1 MGNTQRKPG
10 RFHPYVPSST
20 KLHTSLTGNPLH
32 RLGNKSETGKLVRK
46 VGVKPQTSTRS
57 RPKGL
62 RSINDNYCV
71 SNVVGLK
78 DSVIVSDKM
87 EGLNP
92 PPVTDQKNSKLTLN
106 VDSHVANAHIVTG
119 LPQRKGVNPNICQLY
134 TEIKYVKDVSCVGQ
148 LPSVKLVTN
157 AQHAVL
163 DPPVGARLNQCWQK
177 WETLGSSPKVV
188 NILREGYTLPFRF
201 RPHLTRSPTVI
212 SNYHNPTKQSFLIEA
227 LYQLLNKNAV
237 EPVDNPNSLG
247 FYNRL
252 FLVPKPNNRWRPILD
267 LSTLNTFLNTG
278 SFKME
283 TPETI
288 RTSLQV
294 GEWVTSI
301 DFKDAYFHIPIHSQ
315 SRKYMRFHLQG
326 RSYQFKALPFGL
338 STAPME
344 FTVVAKEVKL
354 MALQKG
360 IRIHQYLDDWLV
372 RASTLHTC
380 LQHTQTLVTLCQELG
395 WLVNK
400 EKSELAPKQVF
411 NFVGYQFDLKE
422 GKVRP
427 TEERWQA
434 LTDKI
439 RSMMS
444 DLVCPVRKFMSLIGL
459 LKATEKQV
467 HLGRLHMRP
476 IQWHLKNNWRV
487 PESLEK
493 VIPVPKPLHPHLR
506 WWLEES
512 NVLLGQPLHPLKHA
526 LQIFTDASN
535 EGWGAH
541 LDDHTARGT
550 WSLPESKLH
559 MNHLELKAV
568 FLALKEFR
576 TLVCNKTVLIA
587 TDNTTVVAYINKEGE
602 DEVGVTVCP
611 TVENPVLVHQTAGN
625 PQGTSHPR
633 PAERDS
639 RQAIQTWPDHS
650 NRVVT
655 SSSSIPSCM
664 RKVAP
669 ATSGP
674 VCHQVQQQ
682 TAPVCVTGAR
692 PPGLGSGCTQS
703 LLGGPGPIRLPTGS
717 HLGQS
722 GGEAPGLPLQQNN
735 LDCPRVAQHAL
746 GLGPGSNVKPDPTVS
761 AQPTQP
767 SVSAIQPGPSQEPVK
782 SEPTCLAPRA
792 SAIKEQGFSEAVA
805 ARIEAPQR
813 RSTRSVYEA
822 KWTIFTK
829 WCLSNQVDFRAPPL
843 KAIADFLLH
852 LFQDKKLQPGTIDGY
867 RSAIADK
874 LGNSTINVS
883 KDENLTRLLDS
894 FHRDRPK
901 GRRGIPSWNLSLVLH
916 QLTKAPFEPLKES
929 SLKHLTFK
937 TVFLLALGSGKR
949 RSEIH
954 AWLHK
959 NIRHQSDW
967 SKVSL
972 YPSPS
977 FLSKNQLAKEGPDS
991 VAPVVIPALAPSLD
1005 RSLKGDRSLC
1015 PVRAL
1020 RYYLDRTADLR
1031 QNKELVFVSFKKGFD
1046 KDISPATISSWIKQ
1060 TVVLCYELSDQEALT
1075 LHQVKAHDVR
1085 AFAASKAFQSGI
1097 SLDQILS
1104 ACHWKSHNTFTQFYL
1119 KDVAWADSEL
1129 FHLGPVVAAQQ
1140 VHHQASEGMLYI
1152 CKYVHIVNMLDMYIM

>member
-1 MGNTQRKPG
+1 MK
-10 RFHPYVPSST
+10 
-20 KLHTSLTGNPLH
+20 
-32 RLGNKSETGKLVRK
+32 
-46 VGVKPQTSTRS
+46 
-57 RPKGL
+57 
-62 RSINDNYCV
+62 
-71 SNVVGLK
+71 
-78 DSVIVSDKM
+78 
-87 EGLNP
+87 GLNP
-92 PPVTDQKNSKLTLN
+92 PPPVTSKSETVL
-106 VDSHVANAHIVTG
+106 SHVNSFVASVPFASG
-119 LPQRKGVNPNICQLY
+119 SPQKKGVNPVYCQSIR
-134 TEIKYVKDVSCVGQ
+134 EINHVNDVSCVDH
-148 LPSVKLVTN
+148 LSSVKIVTN
-157 AQHAVL
+157 VPTVVTNL
-163 DPPVGARLNQCWQK
+163 PVGARLQQFWEK
-177 WETLGSSPKVV
+177 WETLGSSPKVIR
-188 NILREGYTLPFRF
+188 ILREGYTLPFRF
-201 RPHLTRSPTVI
+201 RPNLTRSPMVI
-212 SNYHNPTKQSFLIEA
+212 SKYVNPQRQSLLLEA
-227 LYQLLNKNAV
+227 LAQLTNKNAV
-237 EPVDNPNSLG
+237 EPVTNQTSLG

-267 LSTLNTFLNTG
+267 LSTLNIFLNTE

-288 RTSLQV
+288 RSSLQV

-315 SRKYMRFHLQG
+315 SRKYMRFHIQG
-326 RSYQFKALPFGL
+326 QSYQFKALPFGL

-354 MALQKG
+354 MALRQG

-444 DLVCPVRKFMSLIGL
+444 DPVCPVRKFMSLIGL
-459 LKATEKQV
+459 LTATEKQV

-493 VIPVPKPLHPHLR
+493 VIPVPKSLHPHLR

-559 MNHLELKAV
+559 INHLELKAV

-587 TDNTTVVAYINKEGE
+587 TDNTTVVAYINKEGG

-633 PAERDS
+633 PAERDN

-682 TAPVCVTGAR
+682 TASVCVTGAR

-703 LLGGPGPIRLPTGS
+703 LLGGPGPIRLSTGS

-735 LDCPRVAQHAL
+735 PDCPRVAQHAL
-746 GLGPGSNVKPDPTVS
+746 VLGPGSNVKPDPTVS

-767 SVSAIQPGPSQEPVK
+767 SVSAIQPGPSQEPVE

-805 ARIEAPQR
+805 AGIEAPQR

-894 FHRDRPK
+894 FHRD
-901 GRRGIPSWNLSLVLH
+901 
-916 QLTKAPFEPLKES
+916 QS

-937 TVFLLALGSGKR
+937 TVFLLALGSGKC

-1119 KDVAWADSEL
+1119 KDVVWADSQL

-1140 VHHQASEGMLYI
+1140 VHHQAQ
-1152 CKYVHIVNMLDMYIM
+1152 K